1 MSKYG
6 YDKYIDESN
15 GEFVY
20 FGGSMFPPI
29 RIGYIYV
36 ENIPN
41 NENKNNIGSNELSIS
56 SIEVDDSIYDT
67 DTEND
72 LDESTFSDT
81 DDDENN
87 DNLFDEYM
95 DTYGIQFI
103 KEKSIKYETVKINKK
118 KEKINYKISKKFI
131 QINNG
136 IKMYRIKYTI
146 KSEVK
151 IGTLLRYNINT
162 KELFENWFTFEN
174 KYDINTPFKRQIYF
188 VDKLKIYGKGISY
201 DINIDQENNYG
212 NIIIYADIKKYNIQK
227 DSPFREKLSNIMP
240 NLIRNRSNEV
250 VNKICNILKL
260 YHGQKKIILISPSL
274 KNLFEYTITT
284 NYYIF
289 LDFSKSIEINY
300 IITEYKNNKKKNIL
314 INILKLSDYLSL
326 LLKLFN
332 DNWHKVQDYIINC
345 DIYKLTSG
353 IDKNNV
359 LILLNDFKE
368 FINKNDEYK
377 NSFKVVFNILEKY
390 YKIKLN

>member
-41 NENKNNIGSNELSIS
+41 NDNIKNISLNELSRDD
-56 SIEVDDSIYDT
+56 IEVDDSMYDLDT
-67 DTEND
+67 DND

-81 DDDENN
+81 DENI
-87 DNLFDEYM
+87 DV
-95 DTYGIQFI
+95 YGIQFT
-103 KEKSIKYETVKINKK
+103 EE
-118 KEKINYKISKKFI
+118 INYNIINPRNFI
-131 QINNG
+131 QIDDG
-136 IKMYRIKYTI
+136 IKMYTIQSKNKIK
-146 KSEVK
+146 
-151 IGTLLRYNINT
+151 TLLRYDINA
-162 KELFENWFTFEN
+162 KELFKN

-188 VDKLKIYGKGISY
+188 VDKLKIYGTNISY

-212 NIIIYADIKKYNIQK
+212 NIIINADIKKYDIPIA
-227 DSPFREKLSNIMP
+227 SSLREGLSHITA
-240 NLIRNRSNEV
+240 NLIRNPFNEEV
-250 VNKICNILKL
+250 DKICNILKL
-260 YHGQKKIILISPSL
+260 YHKQKKIILINPSL
-274 KNLFEYTITT
+274 KNIFKYTIK
-284 NYYIF
+284 NDYYIF

-300 IITEYKNNKKKNIL
+300 IIEKYKNNKKKNIL
-314 INILKLSDYLSL
+314 INLLKFSDYISL
-326 LLKLFN
+326 LLEIF
-332 DNWHKVQDYIINC
+332 DNKWDKVHKYIRRC
-345 DIYKLTSG
+345 YIYKLTSG